1 MGSTLALQL
10 AMDEPATVRRLVL
23 GAPTISGRP
32 AEHGVD
38 DRYRQLTLIRRMGR
52 AAGLDDVQGHLAD
65 LWMRSPPDIFKGTL
79 KHPSLREALRAVI
92 LRHRWDELANGAMRA
107 LTAHRQSAG
116 DLSRITAAT
125 LVVCGDEDMPTFV
138 DNARVLEKAV
148 PDCRLVN
155 LPAAGHLC
163 LLERPHDVAAA
174 IDDHLR

>member
-1 MGSTLALQL
+1 
-10 AMDEPATVRRLVL
+10 
-23 GAPTISGRP
+23 
-32 AEHGVD
+32 
-38 DRYRQLTLIRRMGR
+38 
-52 AAGLDDVQGHLAD
+52 
-65 LWMRSPPDIFKGTL
+65 
-79 KHPSLREALRAVI
+79 
-92 LRHRWDELANGAMRA
+92 MRA
-107 LTAHRQSAG
+107 LTAHRQSAD

-163 LLERPHDVAAA
+163 LLERPDDIAAA